1 MPQIWTSD
9 NTDAI
14 ARLKI
19 HYGTS
24 LSYPASSMGSHV
36 SAVPNHQTQRITDLA
51 IRGNVAM
58 SGVLGYELDLSTVT
72 DEEKAAIKEQVAFY
86 KNIDNSSNMARLFA
100 C

>member
-1 MPQIWTSD
+1 MFQQCLTIKHS
-9 NTDAI
+9 
-14 ARLKI
+14 
-19 HYGTS
+19 G
-24 LSYPASSMGSHV
+24 
-36 SAVPNHQTQRITDLA
+36 ITDLA

-86 KNIDNSSNMARLFA
+86 KKTSTTLPIWHVYSL

>member
-1 MPQIWTSD
+1 MFQQCLTI
-9 NTDAI
+9 
-14 ARLKI
+14 K
-19 HYGTS
+19 
-24 LSYPASSMGSHV
+24 
-36 SAVPNHQTQRITDLA
+36 TQRITDLA